1 MDNSSTNKHYIQ
13 YLSGKLILKDGNVI
27 TETPVVLSVNGTEW
41 LTFMCTPIDLVPLG
55 IGFLFNEKHI
65 QVIDE
70 VESAQVCNSG
80 KMIDIWLNHDVNI
93 PQSWRKTSGCSGGTT
108 SISKLPNQIHYI
120 RKTVQAFSTQQLL
133 NVVKLLYDAQ
143 ILYRKSGGVHTTIL
157 SDGDRTIF
165 SSEDIGRHNT
175 LDKIAGQIL
184 LNKKNI
190 KSIIIATTGRISSE
204 MLQKS
209 VRIKAQVVIS
219 RTSPSSL
226 SITMAEETGLTL
238 IGYARRN
245 QFRIYTHP
253 ENIIAQ

>member
-1 MDNSSTNKHYIQ
+1 MDNSSIKKHYIQ
-13 YLSGKLILKDGNVI
+13 YLSGKLLQKDGNVI
-27 TETPVVLSVNGTEW
+27 TETPVVLSVNGIEW
-41 LTFMCTPIDLVPLG
+41 LTFMCSPTDLVPLG

-65 QVIDE
+65 QIINE

-80 KMIDIWLNHDVNI
+80 KMIDIWLNHDVKI
-93 PQSWRKTSGCSGGTT
+93 PHKWRKTSGCSGGTT
-108 SISKLPNQIHYI
+108 SISGLNDQIQHI
-120 RKTVQAFSTQQLL
+120 KKNIHFFSTQKLL

-157 SDGDRTIF
+157 SDGERTIF

-184 LNKKNI
+184 LEKRNI
-190 KSIIIATTGRISSE
+190 KSTIIATTGRISSE

-209 VRIKAQVVIS
+209 VRINAQVVIS

-226 SITMAEETGLTL
+226 SITMAEEMGIIL

-245 QFRIYTHP
+245 QFRIYTHS
-253 ENIIAQ
+253 ENIITR